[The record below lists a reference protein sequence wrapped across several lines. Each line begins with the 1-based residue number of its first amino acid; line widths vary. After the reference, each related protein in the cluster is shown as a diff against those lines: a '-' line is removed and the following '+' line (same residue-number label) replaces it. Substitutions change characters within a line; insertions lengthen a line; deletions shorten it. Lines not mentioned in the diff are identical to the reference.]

1 MAKKKKKHQYKLEAV
16 FSPIFDKD
24 ITKHIVTSSIWS
36 NSLHYEDVT
45 DEDIK
50 KGGYVYTIYFDGTLP
65 VSVTSVTKVEDY
77 G

>member
-1 MAKKKKKHQYKLEAV
+1 MAKKKHEYKIEAV
-16 FSPIFDKD
+16 FSPIFDKN
-24 ITKHIVTSSIWS
+24 IAKNVVNSPIWS
-36 NSLHYEDVT
+36 KSLHYEDVT
-45 DEDIK
+45 EADLK